1 MVRNQWKQKRLRRAV
16 KNAQKSESHLV
27 VSDSLWSVHGILQT
41 RILEQVAFPFSR
53 GSSQPKDWT
62 QVSHIAGRFSLPA
75 ELHEKPKKNGVGSL
89 SLLQQIFPTQAL
101 NQALLHY
108 RRILYQLSC
117 TPETN
122 TTLWINDIP
131 TKIKKKTILSFYHT
145 MATGPEKVNFHPN
158 PKERQC
164 QRMFKLQYSCIHFT
178 C

>member
-1 MVRNQWKQKRLRRAV
+1 MHAC
-16 KNAQKSESHLV
+16 SV
-27 VSDSLWSVHGILQT
+27 VPDSLWPHGSSLHGIFQA
-41 RILEQVAFPFSR
+41 RILEWVAISFSR

-89 SLLQQIFPTQAL
+89 SLLQQIFPTQEL

-164 QRMFKLQYSCIHFT
+164 QRMFKLLHNCTNFT